1 MLRARYFYTCIYNF
15 EVPRR
20 ITRAL
25 KCFHG
30 SRVVRAAARI
40 QMLKTKQDA
49 LRRFISAH
57 QTSAES

>member
-1 MLRARYFYTCIYNF
+1 
-15 EVPRR
+15 VPRR